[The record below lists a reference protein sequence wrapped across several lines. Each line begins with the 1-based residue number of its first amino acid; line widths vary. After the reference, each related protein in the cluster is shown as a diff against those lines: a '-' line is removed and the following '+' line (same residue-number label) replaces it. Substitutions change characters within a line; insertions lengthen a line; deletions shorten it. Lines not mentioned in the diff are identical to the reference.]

1 MDWPFKKVAGCYC
14 YLGYW
19 ETPEKSKS
27 LERKCGGQSVDCGGE
42 PKIGG
47 ILTAS
52 MVTSAYPVPE
62 GFTELEVFSIGTAL
76 LVEGKLG

>member
-1 MDWPFKKVAGCYC
+1 MDC
-14 YLGYW
+14 
-19 ETPEKSKS
+19 S
-27 LERKCGGQSVDCGGE
+27 GE

-47 ILTAS
+47 IITAN